1 MRYCSKCGEPLKD
14 EAVFCPIC
22 GNKVVM
28 PEAEEAPAETNEAPA
43 EINEAPAEINE
54 APAEAYETPAAP
66 KKRKKGGKVALIVAL
81 VAVGLV
87 ALLLI
92 AGALLYFTGAYAKL
106 LPASRLKLGLAEK
119 EYVERA
125 LDDFFENYNEATER
139 SENFE
144 MKADLDVTADIE
156 LSDDVSVFSEAMV
169 ISTLLE
175 KTALKVK
182 LDLNDEHSNILC
194 EAYFSNNPVLDARII
209 RTKDLIGLY
218 VPLLDSKY
226 YTATPETLAALIKD
240 AAEQS
245 GSDISET
252 IPDVDADALS
262 FERLDEQK
270 IRKETMDV
278 LKIMSGLSTRQNTEI
293 TRDHALT
300 VAGKFDEKGVLY
312 TITPSAEEYEKV
324 INELA
329 DYLDKD
335 GCYIAELANKYYSLI
350 QTAAANSTPDLD
362 FGKKDRAE
370 NISELLRENAKETA
384 ENLAEQNTKIEV
396 FMAGNEILSQAVV
409 YDGGRFV
416 YDAVTRDKTE
426 YKCLSYEGDED
437 EGAAK
442 LLLENNIADKNKL
455 VGRFTADVE
464 SYTPAEFGGM
474 GNSKFVLDYN
484 FDKTKTS
491 SIGSYPGTAVA
502 SYNGEEIV
510 SVTVTP
516 VGDNMKHTLI
526 IDFDALSMFDDI
538 YAFDDISDGFD
549 VSKLTLIV
557 LASEGTGVEAPTG
570 VEPTDISNY
579 STEEL
584 EQIVTDMFEKLS
596 SQLINILT

>member
-28 PEAEEAPAETNEAPA
+28 PEAEEAPAE
-43 EINEAPAEINE
+43 INEAPAEAYEAPAEAYE

-156 LSDDVSVFSEAMV
+156 LSDNVSMFSEAMI

-270 IRKETMDV
+270 IRKETMDI
-278 LKIMSGLSTRQNTEI
+278 LKIMSGLSTKQNTEI

-350 QTAAANSTPDLD
+350 QTAAANSTPDPVI
-362 FGKKDRAE
+362 GKKDRAE

-409 YDGGRFV
+409 YDYGKLV
-416 YDAVTRDKTE
+416 YDEVTRSNTE
-426 YKCLSYEGDED
+426 YKYLLADDIDSGTV
-437 EGAAK
+437 K
-442 LLLENNIADKNKL
+442 LILENNISDKNKL